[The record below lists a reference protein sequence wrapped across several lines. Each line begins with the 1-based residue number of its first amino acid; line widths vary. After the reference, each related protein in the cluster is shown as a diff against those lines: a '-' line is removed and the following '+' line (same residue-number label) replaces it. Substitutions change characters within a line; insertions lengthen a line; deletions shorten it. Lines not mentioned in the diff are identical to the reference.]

1 MSKLLRRALKIS
13 LWPAI
18 LMILAKFLGMV
29 IVGIIYDLEFY
40 VDNNVNGIYSVQI
53 YFTDFNTTLFVNSYS
68 NLAMLILLAIPTFY
82 FIIKTSIYQ
91 SSLQNPKTIV
101 KITRLN
107 ILNWITKKDTSFL
120 LIFLWS
126 SFLTLA
132 SIIVILQTLQGNCYQ
147 WIGIVAGVTALF
159 SIWGT
164 MKTFELETDNIYPR
178 NNRYY

>member
-1 MSKLLRRALKIS
+1 MSKLLRRAIKIS
-13 LWPAI
+13 LWPSFI
-18 LMILAKFLGMV
+18 MILAKLLGMV
-29 IVGIIYDLEFY
+29 AVGLIYDLKFF
-40 VDNNVNGIYSVQI
+40 VDNNINGIFSVQI
-53 YFTDFNTTLFVNSYS
+53 YFTDFNTTLFVNSIS
-68 NLAMLILLAIPTFY
+68 NLVMLIALAIPTFY

-101 KITRLN
+101 KITKLN

-132 SIIVILQTLQGNCYQ
+132 SGIIVLQTIQGNCYTS
-147 WIGIVAGVTALF
+147 IGIISGVVSLL

-164 MKTFELETDNIYPR
+164 IKTFELETDNIYPR